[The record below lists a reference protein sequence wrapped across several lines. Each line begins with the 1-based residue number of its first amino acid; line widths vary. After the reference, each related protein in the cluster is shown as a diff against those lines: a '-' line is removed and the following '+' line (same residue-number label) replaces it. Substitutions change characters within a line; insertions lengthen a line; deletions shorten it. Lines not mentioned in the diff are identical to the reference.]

1 MAAAASAGTAG
12 STPRASGR
20 WLRLRCA
27 ASRHGDASAMG
38 RCYVLIDR
46 GLLLLV
52 VFAAGSYAPLLSQAS
67 CLLSVQ
73 TCSRARARVMR
84 SVFAMNDAI
93 DSHSIKYGCIKISKL
108 LS

>member
-12 STPRASGR
+12 STPRAGGR

-52 VFAAGSYAPLLSQAS
+52 VFAAGSYAPLLSHAS

-73 TCSRARARVMR
+73 TCRATANRFSDSPRRRVCNR
-84 SVFAMNDAI
+84 SI
-93 DSHSIKYGCIKISKL
+93 DFRGET
-108 LS
+108 